1 MKTTKIQLA
10 LLIVI
15 SLFISSCGQKGW
27 TEQEKK
33 DFLKGCVKA
42 NKARLSEKTA
52 QKVCEC
58 MLNKMVTKYP
68 TMKESQKMSK
78 AELKDM
84 AVDCWNGIKDDID
97 SFVLHKTKG
106 GKVGFLL
113 NCWQDRTPENFD
125 MRCTNG
131 QVNMNVYVHNTK
143 DLKTGTTKKDVLNIY
158 VKNLMGKRK
167 NEKKE
172 FETEI
177 KSNEKTIYQA
187 VYSADNDTNKNM
199 YSFNVVDLGEDTDTF
214 VFVLFITTPSYGEKH
229 LQDFNNILKT
239 TRVLR

>member
-1 MKTTKIQLA
+1 
-10 LLIVI
+10 
-15 SLFISSCGQKGW
+15 
-27 TEQEKK
+27 
-33 DFLKGCVKA
+33 
-42 NKARLSEKTA
+42 
-52 QKVCEC
+52 
-58 MLNKMVTKYP
+58 
-68 TMKESQKMSK
+68 
-78 AELKDM
+78 
-84 AVDCWNGIKDDID
+84 
-97 SFVLHKTKG
+97 
-106 GKVGFLL
+106 
-113 NCWQDRTPENFD
+113 
-125 MRCTNG
+125 
-131 QVNMNVYVHNTK
+131 MNVYVHNTK